1 MATSIIKT
9 DEIRKL
15 NDTVL
20 LSNGV
25 LSNNVQ
31 FPAGHVLQMLHGYY
45 DTPTT
50 VTSPFT
56 KIIELT
62 GTAKGNNSKFIA
74 HWVLVAGGYLD
85 AHGHSLRIYLQ
96 SGNASTNT
104 YQEGQGAPG
113 LMQAAGSSISQS
125 AAYTYMEDVPGT
137 ADGAGI
143 NGQYSIRTMSGT
155 TVKTMNFEKGDSF
168 AAGFWVRGESTL
180 YINRSQNR
188 GTNESGISSLILY
201 EIAV

>member
-96 SGNASTNT
+96 SGNTSTDNT
-104 YQEGQGAPG
+104 PDI
-113 LMQAAGSSISQS
+113 MQAAGSSVSQS

>member
-1 MATSIIKT
+1 MATSIIKA
-9 DEIRKL
+9 DEIRKV

-20 LSNGV
+20 MSDGALSG
-25 LSNNVQ
+25 NVK

-50 VTSPFT
+50 IGTTFT

-74 HWVLVAGGYLD
+74 HWILVAGGYSD

-96 SGNASTNT
+96 SGNTSTDNT
-104 YQEGQGAPG
+104 PDI
-113 LMQAAGSSISQS
+113 MQKAGSTHTINNSL
-125 AAYTYMEDVPGT
+125 TYVEDVPGT
-137 ADGAGI
+137 ADGSGY
-143 NGQYSIRTMSGT
+143 NGVYAVRTMSGT
-155 TVKTMNFEKGDSF
+155 TTKTMNFKTGDSLS
-168 AAGFWVRGESTL
+168 AGFWVRGDSTL

>member
-1 MATSIIKT
+1 MAESILKT
-9 DEIRKL
+9 DEIRLL
-15 NDTVL
+15 NNQVIMTDGT
-20 LSNGV
+20 LS
-25 LSNNVQ
+25 SNVQ

-50 VTSPFT
+50 ITSPFT

-74 HWVLVAGGYLD
+74 HWILVAGGYLD

-96 SGNASTNT
+96 SGNTSTDNT
-104 YQEGQGAPG
+104 PDI
-113 LMQAAGSSISQS
+113 MQAAGSSVSQS

-155 TVKTMNFEKGDSF
+155 TVKTMNFGTGDSF

>member
-96 SGNASTNT
+96 SGNTSTDNT
-104 YQEGQGAPG
+104 PDI
-113 LMQAAGSSISQS
+113 MQAAGSSVSQS

-155 TVKTMNFEKGDSF
+155 TVKTMNFGTGDSF